1 MSSAVAANV
10 IYEVECQLDP
20 DIVPDYDAWLPGH
33 VREVLACAGFLG
45 ATIESTE
52 TPPGERQRR
61 RVRYRVE
68 SLAALDHY
76 LENEATR
83 LRTLTAERFGGRVQC
98 ERRVYK
104 PRDELAAGQSANCLN
119 CGAPLTGQH
128 CVACG
133 QAGDVHV
140 LSMKEVAGDVTHS
153 LLHLDSRVWRTL
165 RLLVLK
171 PGELTREFIAG
182 RHQRYLPPFRLY
194 LAISILFFALSAL
207 LPDSSIIQ
215 WNGEGEAVVAPV
227 TVRTPGDAKPA
238 DDSAAKRSNA
248 AVAAAAQELPEDVRR
263 KLADAGVDPAQVE
276 SLSKRRNTCE
286 FDAPP
291 FGSKDFE
298 TSLKRACEQIR
309 ADGGAR
315 LAERFTSNA
324 PKLMFIF
331 LPLMAAMALLFYWWP
346 RRLYAEHLVLF
357 LHNHAFTFLL
367 IGAMEA
373 VNAVSDLK
381 LPYIGIVGF
390 LNLLL
395 FLYLPWY
402 VFRSMRVVYGQG
414 RLLTSVKF
422 FLLSTLYFTLLGIT
436 MFAGLVFSMM
446 QL

>member
-1 MSSAVAANV
+1 MGAQLT
-10 IYEVECQLDP
+10 YEVECQLDP

-52 TPPGERQRR
+52 TAPGERQRR

-83 LRTLTAERFGGRVQC
+83 LRTATAERFGGGVRC
-98 ERRVYK
+98 ERRVFK
-104 PRDELAAGQSANCLN
+104 PREDLAGGPTPNCLN
-119 CGAPLTGQH
+119 CGAPVSGAH
-128 CVACG
+128 CAACG
-133 QAGDVHV
+133 QARDVHV

-182 RHQRYLPPFRLY
+182 RHQLYLPPFRLY

-207 LPDSSIIQ
+207 LPDSSFVDLKDG
-215 WNGEGEAVVAPV
+215 GEEVVAPV
-227 TVRTPGDAKPA
+227 TVETPGADPATEPPPAKEP
-238 DDSAAKRSNA
+238 DA
-248 AVAAAAQELPEDVRR
+248 AVAAAVRELPAEVR
-263 KLADAGVDPAQVE
+263 KELVDAGIDPSQIE
-276 SLSKRRNTCE
+276 NLSKGRETCE

-291 FGSKDFE
+291 FGSKDLE
-298 TSLKRACEQIR
+298 VSLKRACEQIR

-315 LAERFTSNA
+315 LAERFATTA
-324 PKLMFIF
+324 PKLMFVF
-331 LPLMAAMALLFYWWP
+331 LPLVAAVALLFYWRP

-367 IGAMEA
+367 IGAMEV
-373 VNAVSDLK
+373 VNAVSELK
-381 LPYIGIVGF
+381 MPFIGIVGF

-395 FLYLPWY
+395 FFYLPWY

-414 RLLTSVKF
+414 RLLTSAKF
-422 FLLSTLYFTLLGIT
+422 FFLSAIYFTLLGIT
-436 MFAGLVFSMM
+436 MFAGLVYSMM